1 MAIALRR
8 PREDELLVSVFAE
21 YVSDERVAHQGAFLR
36 RVLGYCATSLFD
48 MAGGLDRLAEETA
61 DYWRLTSDE
70 ITRCHTN
77 YPYHTASCSAK
88 VAEEVRSAMKSR
100 VAGVR
105 NRRGLGFGRFN
116 RLEAFRY
123 CPKCASDDV
132 AAGYRPFFRM
142 SQQLPGV
149 AYCARHQVPLLI
161 SRVAASA
168 PFDGAKHFNDY
179 LEGGRSIDIDVPDVE
194 KMRRLVRVAEF
205 SEEILR
211 GRVGEAGFFQKQD
224 MYRER
229 LRGLGYSWRGA
240 SVHIDR
246 LSQDLVEFYGASYL
260 GWIGLFREG
269 QKTRDWVVPLVCA
282 GQAVPPTVAHVLLEA
297 FLQSAERTE
306 RSALNSV
313 VVRCPARFGKHADSS
328 FEGRVQ
334 FDADLRTGRAVCV
347 CGTKFT
353 FDVRDRHAAVR
364 RISSYGESYRSEARA
379 LLELGESH
387 WTVAERLGVSIM
399 TARRLTSHTPAG
411 EDCASY
417 DDIRAWRTE
426 WIIALAGTPGS
437 VAAVCR
443 KQHRPL
449 YRRLLQYD
457 RKWVQQSCLNQCTTS
472 SRRINWSARDAAY
485 VISMR
490 KAWETLRAIEPPRW
504 VSKISILMLSGVPQG
519 TRNQLFKL
527 PTCNSFLKAHTECR
541 GDYLRRLGQWSAGHH
556 YGDRANTRN
565 LNTTRIGGGKPGKL
579 C

>member
-21 YVSDERVAHQGAFLR
+21 YVSDERVAHQDAFLR

-61 DYWRLTSDE
+61 GYWQLSSDE

-88 VAEEVRSAMKSR
+88 VAEEVRSAMKGR

-116 RLEAFRY
+116 RLDAFRY

-132 AAGYRPFFRM
+132 AMGYRPFFRR

-149 AYCARHQVPLLI
+149 AFCASHRIQLLTTCLATSSPLHSGIDFNGYFESGRPIYIGVP
-161 SRVAASA
+161 
-168 PFDGAKHFNDY
+168 N
-179 LEGGRSIDIDVPDVE
+179 VE
-194 KMRRLVRVAEF
+194 KMKRLIRVAGF
-205 SEEILR
+205 SDEVLR
-211 GRVGEAGFFQKQD
+211 GCIGEAGFFQKQD
-224 MYRER
+224 TYRER
-229 LRGLGYSWRGA
+229 LRAMGYSWRGA

-260 GWIGLFREG
+260 TWVGLFREG
-269 QKTRDWVVPLVCA
+269 QKARDWVVPLVCA
-282 GQAVPPTVAHVLLEA
+282 GQAVPPTVAHVLLEV

-334 FDADLRTGRAVCV
+334 LDADLGGGRAACV

-353 FDVRDRHAAVR
+353 FEVQDGQAAVR
-364 RISSYGESYRSEARA
+364 RISSYGESYRSEAGK
-379 LLELGESH
+379 LLELGESCR
-387 WTVAERLGVSIM
+387 TVAERLGVSIM
-399 TARRLTSHTPAG
+399 TARRLTSHTQAG

-426 WIIALAGTPGS
+426 WMNALASSPESGP
-437 VAAVCR
+437 AVCR

-457 RKWVQQSCLNQCTTS
+457 RKWVQQSCPNQCTTR
-472 SRRINWSARDAAY
+472 SRRINWSDRDAAY

-490 KAWETLRAIEPPRW
+490 KAWETLRATEPPRW

-527 PTCNSFLKAHTECR
+527 PTCSSFLKAHTECR
-541 GDYLRRLGQWSAGHH
+541 GDYLRRLGQWRAGHH
-556 YGDRANTRN
+556 YGDRANTR
-565 LNTTRIGGGKPGKL
+565 T
-579 C
+579 

>member
-21 YVSDERVAHQGAFLR
+21 YVSDERVAHQHAFLR

-48 MAGGLDRLAEETA
+48 MAGGLDMLAAETA
-61 DYWRLTSDE
+61 DYWQLTSDE
-70 ITRCHTN
+70 IARCHTT

-88 VAEEVRSAMKSR
+88 VAEEVRAAMKSL

-116 RLEAFRY
+116 RLDAFRY
-123 CPKCASDDV
+123 CPKCASEDV
-132 AAGYRPFFRM
+132 ATGYRPFFRR

-149 AYCARHQVPLLI
+149 AYCASHQVPLLI
-161 SRVAASA
+161 SRVASNS

-179 LEGGRSIDIDVPDVE
+179 FEGGRAIDIEVPDVE
-194 KMRRLVRVAEF
+194 KMRRLVRVSEF
-205 SEEILR
+205 SEEVLR
-211 GRVGEAGFFQKQD
+211 GCIGGTGFFQKQNI
-224 MYRER
+224 YRKR
-229 LRGLGYSWRGA
+229 LRAMGYSWRGA

-260 GWIGLFREG
+260 RWIGLFREG

-282 GQAVPPTVAHVLLEA
+282 GQAVPPTVAHVLLEV
-297 FLQSAERTE
+297 FLQSAERTQQ
-306 RSALNSV
+306 SALNSV

-353 FDVRDRHAAVR
+353 FDVRDRHTAVR
-364 RISSYGESYRSEARA
+364 CISSYGESYRSEARE
-379 LLELGESH
+379 LLELGESYR
-387 WTVAERLGVSIM
+387 TVAEQLGVSIM
-399 TARRLTSHTPAG
+399 TARRLTSHTQAG
-411 EDCASY
+411 ENCASY
-417 DDIRAWRTE
+417 DDIRAWRAE
-426 WIIALAGTPGS
+426 WMNALASTPGS
-437 VAAVCR
+437 VSAVCR

-457 RKWVQQSCLNQCTTS
+457 RRWLQQCMTRGMTGSE
-472 SRRINWSARDAAY
+472 RVNWPARDAAY

-490 KAWETLRAIEPPRW
+490 KAWETLRATEPPRW

-527 PTCNSFLKAHTECR
+527 PTCSGFLKAHTESR
-541 GDYLRRLGQWSAGHH
+541 GDYLRRLGQWRAGHYH
-556 YGDRANTRN
+556 GDRANTRA
-565 LNTTRIGGGKPGKL
+565 
-579 C
+579 

>member
-21 YVSDERVAHQGAFLR
+21 YVSDERVAHQDAFLR
-36 RVLGYCATSLFD
+36 RLLGYCATSLFD

-61 DYWRLTSDE
+61 DYWQLSSGE

-77 YPYHTASCSAK
+77 YPYHTASCSAE

-116 RLEAFRY
+116 RLDAFRY
-123 CPKCASDDV
+123 CRKCASDDV
-132 AAGYRPFFRM
+132 AAGYRPFFRR

-161 SRVAASA
+161 SRVAASS
-168 PFDGAKHFNDY
+168 PFNEAKHFNDY
-179 LEGGRSIDIDVPDVE
+179 FEGGRSIDIDVPDVE
-194 KMRRLVRVAEF
+194 TMRRLVRVAEF

-229 LRGLGYSWRGA
+229 LRALGYSWRGA

-260 GWIGLFREG
+260 GWVGLFREG

-282 GQAVPPTVAHVLLEA
+282 GQAVPPTVAHVLLEV

-334 FDADLRTGRAVCV
+334 FDTDLRTGRAVCV

-353 FDVRDRHAAVR
+353 FDVRDRHAVVR
-364 RISSYGESYRSEARA
+364 RISSYGEPYRSEARK
-379 LLELGESH
+379 LLALGESCRAI
-387 WTVAERLGVSIM
+387 AELLGVSIM
-399 TARRLTSHTPAG
+399 TVRRWASHTQAKV
-411 EDCASY
+411 DRASY
-417 DDIRAWRTE
+417 DNIRTWRAE
-426 WIIALAGTPGS
+426 WVVALASMPGS
-437 VAAVCR
+437 VATVCR

-449 YRRLLQYD
+449 YRRLLRYD
-457 RKWVQQSCLNQCTTS
+457 RKWLQQCCQNQYT
-472 SRRINWSARDAAY
+472 INSKRVDWAARDAAY
-485 VISMR
+485 LPPMK
-490 KAWETLRAIEPPRW
+490 KAWKTLTTTEPPRW

-519 TRNQLFKL
+519 TRNQLAKL
-527 PTCNSFLKAHTECR
+527 PACSSFLKAHTESR
-541 GDYLRRLGQWSAGHH
+541 GDYLHRLGQWRAGHC
-556 YGDRANTRN
+556 RQIMKLTC
-565 LNTTRIGGGKPGKL
+565 LNDTAY
-579 C
+579 